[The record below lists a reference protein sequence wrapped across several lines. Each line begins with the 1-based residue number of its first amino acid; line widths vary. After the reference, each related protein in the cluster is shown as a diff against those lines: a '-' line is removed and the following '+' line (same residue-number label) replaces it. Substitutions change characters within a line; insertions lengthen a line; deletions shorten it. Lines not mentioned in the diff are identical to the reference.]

1 MTPEEI
7 FKRVQEIVAEQF
19 AVDPEEITN
28 EMSYKDDLS
37 ADSIDLVEIVMC
49 LEDEYDI
56 SAEEEEMT
64 SIKTVGDTVN
74 FIVNK
79 LSA

>member
-1 MTPEEI
+1 MMPEEI
-7 FKRVQEIVAEQF
+7 FKRVQELVAEQF

-79 LSA
+79 LNA

>member
-19 AVDPEEITN
+19 AVDPEEVTN

-56 SAEEEEMT
+56 SAEEEEMA

>member
-7 FKRVQEIVAEQF
+7 FKRVQELVAEQF

-79 LSA
+79 LNA

>member
-56 SAEEEEMT
+56 SAEEEEMA

>member
-7 FKRVQEIVAEQF
+7 FKRVQELVAEQF

-64 SIKTVGDTVN
+64 S
-74 FIVNK
+74 
-79 LSA
+79 